1 MQQKYANL
9 SEYFNFWHQYI
20 LIQNW
25 IHNNIDK
32 QKQHL
37 KEKYLELS
45 GLTNKEI

>member
-9 SEYFNFWHQYI
+9 LEYFNFWNQYI
-20 LIQNW
+20 LKQNW
-25 IHNNIDK
+25 IDNNIGK